1 LLYLIPITLLTQ
13 VSGFMPN
20 NSSRLQGPVMSK
32 RNETTDEEILGM
44 LAGGAL
50 ITQVCRELSIS
61 PSTLSKWRREDNEF
75 DDTCWS
81 AEGQGIMV
89 QRALLIER
97 MHEAIEASGPGSA
110 IRIQGLHNLL
120 HENGRTAGK
129 LVARMNDR
137 VHVEANVQHMTIS
150 WQSEDDTA
158 PDPTLIN
165 DGSDYIDVT
174 HSEPILSE

>member
-1 LLYLIPITLLTQ
+1 
-13 VSGFMPN
+13 
-20 NSSRLQGPVMSK
+20 MSK